1 MEGYFNNDGV
11 CEMCAANSFKNVSG
25 NKNCTTCP
33 SNYITQSTGA
43 TDENACGKTFL
54 NISMNIF
61 RSVPRVSKVNL
72 YVNCRLSFTFVTNN
86 K

>member
-1 MEGYFNNDGV
+1 MSQHFSLICSNELQSVSRDTLTTDGV

-54 NISMNIF
+54 NIFMNIF
-61 RSVPRVSKVNL
+61 K
-72 YVNCRLSFTFVTNN
+72 
-86 K
+86 